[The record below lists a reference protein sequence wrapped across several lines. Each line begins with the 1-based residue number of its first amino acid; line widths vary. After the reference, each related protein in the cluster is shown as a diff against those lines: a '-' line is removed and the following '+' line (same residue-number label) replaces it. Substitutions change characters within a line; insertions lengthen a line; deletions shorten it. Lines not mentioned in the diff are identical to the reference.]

1 MLGWN
6 REAMGLKHLA
16 AFMIVAGPRFE
27 SGRKL
32 EMKMEDALGE
42 RSDDLRASETIGEQ
56 SITG

>member
-1 MLGWN
+1 
-6 REAMGLKHLA
+6 MGLKHLA